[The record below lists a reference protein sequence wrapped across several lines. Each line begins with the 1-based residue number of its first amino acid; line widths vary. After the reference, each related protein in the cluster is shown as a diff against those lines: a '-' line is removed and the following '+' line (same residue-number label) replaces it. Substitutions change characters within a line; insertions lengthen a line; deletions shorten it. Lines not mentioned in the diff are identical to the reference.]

1 MTTSMTDRV
10 DTRDMIVVHTAFRR
24 EFRLAP
30 SLVRGTSAGDLSR
43 ASIVAGHLE
52 LMTGFLHLHHT
63 GEDRLL
69 WPRLLDRAPKEV
81 AAVVT
86 LMQTQHERI
95 HDLLTSAEGLLQHWK
110 NRAGAA
116 ERDELAD
123 ALDQLYVVLDEHLDA
138 EEQNLLPLAACWL
151 SAAEWRQLGEQAMAE
166 LPQHN
171 LPLVFGMF
179 MYQGDP
185 DVISSMLA
193 QAPLVPRLLMP
204 VLGPKIYARYARRV
218 HGTAKP

>member
-1 MTTSMTDRV
+1 MTTSMTGRV
-10 DTRDMIVVHTAFRR
+10 DTRDMIVVHTALRR

-30 SLVRGTSAGDLSR
+30 GLVRGTSAGGLSR
-43 ASIVAGHLE
+43 ASIIAGHLD
-52 LMTGFLHLHHT
+52 LMNAFLHLHHT

-69 WPRLLDRAPKEV
+69 WPRLLDRAPQEL

-95 HDLLTSAEGLLQHWK
+95 HDLNTSAQDLLQRWR

-116 ERDELAD
+116 ERDALAD
-123 ALDQLYVVLDEHLDA
+123 ALDQLHVVLDEHLDA
-138 EEQNLLPLAACWL
+138 EERHLLPLAACWL
-151 SAAEWRQLGEQAMAE
+151 SAAEWHQLGEQAMAE
-166 LPQHN
+166 LPQHK

-193 QAPLVPRLLMP
+193 HAPLLPRLLMP
-204 VLGPKIYARYARRV
+204 ILGPRSYARYARTV

>member
-1 MTTSMTDRV
+1 MNSANTETL
-10 DTRDMIVVHTAFRR
+10 RD
-24 EFRLAP
+24 
-30 SLVRGTSAGDLSR
+30 SAS
-43 ASIVAGHLE
+43 
-52 LMTGFLHLHHT
+52 
-63 GEDRLL
+63 
-69 WPRLLDRAPKEV
+69 
-81 AAVVT
+81 
-86 LMQTQHERI
+86 
-95 HDLLTSAEGLLQHWK
+95 
-110 NRAGAA
+110 
-116 ERDELAD
+116 D
-123 ALDQLYVVLDEHLDA
+123 ALDQLHVVLDEHLDA